1 MNGNA
6 NKEIRKRIEM
16 QGAVIWGSFFVER
29 SGEKRMKLA
38 EDLIKVL
45 SYTRFV
51 KEAFDWEIRGLI
63 MTSVIST

>member
-1 MNGNA
+1 
-6 NKEIRKRIEM
+6 M